1 MLQKIR
7 QPDGFPGAISL
18 IAVTVGWDSCAAAV
32 EKSEGLVRQWADP
45 DQDALPSIAQA
56 VKLDAL
62 YVASTGKPGPIGALL
77 VDMTRAGHVN
87 EVKSL
92 PDRLIDMHG
101 EVSDVHNAVREGM
114 ADGKVTKR
122 ERAKILTE
130 IGEAMQALRSLERD
144 VKRVS

>member
-56 VKLDAL
+56 AKLDAL

-77 VDMTRAGHVN
+77 VEMTKAGQVD
-87 EVKSL
+87 EAKSL
-92 PDRLIDMHG
+92 PDRLIEMHG

-130 IGEAMQALRSLERD
+130 IDQAMLALRNLQRD